1 MKIAPLLLTAG
12 FFFLA
17 GTLGAQSEDEDL
29 DVMPFVLG
37 KNYLHVG
44 LHYAA
49 GPRVAFGQ
57 LGSVPSGALLGDAT
71 GSMARS
77 YNDGSVGL
85 DTRADISG
93 NPISDGLTN
102 TWNYSFAS
110 QVTAGGDVAFHSYST
125 TSTGAAIRADGAGA
139 SGWDISL
146 GRKMLSLGRRAEI
159 GLTAGLSF
167 TDINAK
173 THGTVSSRMEMVS
186 DVYSLNG
193 QAPPAAPYSA
203 PSFDSQLNDT
213 TVLLPVE
220 PMSRTVSTGT
230 ADVDGFWQ
238 LKGAYYTFYLGPTLR
253 VPIGERLRISLGAGA
268 AVAFVGTNYR
278 AQESI
283 VLAEVDSP
291 VTATA
296 ESAQST
302 WLPSYYANANAE
314 FLLTPRTGLFLGATY
329 QGKMDYSQTL
339 VGRTATVGFDN
350 NVGVQSGFSVRF

>member
-186 DVYSLNG
+186 DV
-193 QAPPAAPYSA
+193 
-203 PSFDSQLNDT
+203 
-213 TVLLPVE
+213 
-220 PMSRTVSTGT
+220 
-230 ADVDGFWQ
+230 
-238 LKGAYYTFYLGPTLR
+238 
-253 VPIGERLRISLGAGA
+253 
-268 AVAFVGTNYR
+268 
-278 AQESI
+278 
-283 VLAEVDSP
+283 
-291 VTATA
+291 
-296 ESAQST
+296 
-302 WLPSYYANANAE
+302 
-314 FLLTPRTGLFLGATY
+314 
-329 QGKMDYSQTL
+329 
-339 VGRTATVGFDN
+339 
-350 NVGVQSGFSVRF
+350 